1 MVDERWRV
9 DELHINSNAPAP
21 RYWCSILSPEGHK
34 YCDKPYFCGCECHL
48 PDTGHKEA
56 RWRKRE
62 GKPYDP
68 FKVRVAGVR
77 A

>member
-9 DELHINSNAPAP
+9 DELHINSNAPSP
-21 RYWCSILSPEGHK
+21 RFWCSILSPEGHK
-34 YCDKPYFCGCECHL
+34 HCDKPYFCGCECHL
-48 PDTGHKEA
+48 GDQGTNGS
-56 RWRKRE
+56 RWRRRE
-62 GKPYDP
+62 SKPYDQ